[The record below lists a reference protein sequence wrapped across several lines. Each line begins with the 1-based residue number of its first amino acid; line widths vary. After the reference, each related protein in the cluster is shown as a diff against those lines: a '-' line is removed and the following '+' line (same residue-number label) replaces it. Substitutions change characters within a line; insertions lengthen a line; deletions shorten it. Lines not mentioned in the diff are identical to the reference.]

1 MQDTVSFIFMTP
13 TLGLKKEILDE
24 NGCINAYSYDK
35 ERDYSYDHMLFL
47 LFKPKSMKIF
57 NYFLDNEYDRTEAL
71 VEDYDLDGGYVVLVY
86 KLNEQYNEDWNL
98 VKQGKYSKT
107 SKEFQNLFPKV
118 KKVIVNGRYKDEL
131 SLQLRIFNKDPQLK
145 EYWEELLNVPFKDDM
160 EFWDKFDKE
169 KETLN
174 IDKIKGLV

>member
-1 MQDTVSFIFMTP
+1 
-13 TLGLKKEILDE
+13 
-24 NGCINAYSYDK
+24 
-35 ERDYSYDHMLFL
+35 
-47 LFKPKSMKIF
+47 MKIF
-57 NYFLDNEYDRTEAL
+57 NYFLDNEYDRTEAI

-131 SLQLRIFNKDPQLK
+131 SLQVRIFNKDPQLK

-160 EFWDKFDKE
+160 EFWDKFDEE